1 MSRSVSSVIIMC
13 VAAFAGFFLGI
24 CFSNA
29 VGGMI
34 LGALISGV
42 ACIIHAIDSNRS

>member
-34 LGALISGV
+34 WALSFP
-42 ACIIHAIDSNRS
+42 ALPASSTP